1 MKPIRKILLL
11 TACLTAL
18 AAVAQQSP
26 PPQSSPPQSSP
37 QPSPSPSPQSSPLP
51 SPSQPAGSDAVAPRP
66 ALPEADV
73 QAQVLQEKLALDDGQ
88 KTKIKA
94 NLEDQHA
101 QRLAVMKDESL
112 SPEDRT
118 IKLRSI
124 HDDELAKIRDALN
137 DNQKKKF
144 DAMVEENQDR
154 ARPVPT
160 KPAGESAPK

>member
-11 TACLTAL
+11 TACLTAF
-18 AAVAQQSP
+18 AAFAQQSP
-26 PPQSSPPQSSP
+26 PPQSSP
-37 QPSPSPSPQSSPLP
+37 QPSPSPQSG
-51 SPSQPAGSDAVAPRP
+51 ADAVAPRP

-73 QAQVLQEKLALDDGQ
+73 QAQTLQEKLALDDGQ
-88 KTKIKA
+88 KAKIKA

-118 IKLRSI
+118 IKMRSI
-124 HDDELAKIRDALN
+124 HADALAKIRDALN
-137 DNQKKKF
+137 DDQKKKF
-144 DAMVEENQDR
+144 DAMQQEMKDR
-154 ARPVPT
+154 ARPVPP